1 MATSLVDAPGSYSA
15 SESQPR
21 PSVLTFLRLGLGVT
35 VTAGRPSHRSGNSS
49 RWHWQLPAG
58 GASALMPVTGPPWG
72 PPRDE
77 PDSGFQ
83 PLSR

>member
-21 PSVLTFLRLGLGVT
+21 PSVLTFLRLGLG